1 MTIRR
6 AEAAFEEL
14 RAMVR
19 EVGAAWGQAMEA
31 ERWEAF
37 DAKEPLAHEFAML
50 RVAPTLKG
58 SGSGW
63 TVGAFGCAESHWI
76 YLSIYRSIDRS
87 IDPSIYLSIYLIIYL
102 SIYLSIGVPRATTAC
117 CSTSH
122 SRGSRGHWYSN
133 RTHALPQQP
142 LLPQEPPMCSPAPSP
157 RCPRTHT

>member
-14 RAMVR
+14 RALVR

-63 TVGAFGCAESHWI
+63 TVGAFGCAYICVYVYVYI
-76 YLSIYRSIDRS
+76 YIDRS
-87 IDPSIYLSIYLIIYL
+87 IDLSI
-102 SIYLSIGVPRATTAC
+102 
-117 CSTSH
+117 
-122 SRGSRGHWYSN
+122 
-133 RTHALPQQP
+133 
-142 LLPQEPPMCSPAPSP
+142 
-157 RCPRTHT
+157 